1 MLKAKIKY
9 SWLMRRVKQF
19 QDIFCFRRN
28 FFSLLISIFS
38 VPSASLTISY
48 WRNGKEHVR
57 FYCMKTMN

>member
-1 MLKAKIKY
+1 
-9 SWLMRRVKQF
+9 MRRVKQF

-28 FFSLLISIFS
+28 FFGLLISIFS

-48 WRNGKEHVR
+48 RRNSKVHVR

>member
-1 MLKAKIKY
+1 
-9 SWLMRRVKQF
+9 MRRVKQF

-28 FFSLLISIFS
+28 IFSLLISIFS

-48 WRNGKEHVR
+48 WQNGKEHVR